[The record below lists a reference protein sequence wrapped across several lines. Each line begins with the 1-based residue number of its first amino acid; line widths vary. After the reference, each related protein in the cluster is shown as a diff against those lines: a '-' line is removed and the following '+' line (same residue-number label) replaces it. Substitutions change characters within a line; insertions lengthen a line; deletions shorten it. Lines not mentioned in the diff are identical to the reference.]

1 MDDETISNETDE
13 TDETEDPVDTEPS
26 ADTEP
31 SEEEPV
37 SYTAEEMYLLAT
49 QNQEDFSPYYR
60 AIYAAAESGRF
71 DITFDSVTIALS
83 KDLKS
88 KGYSITFDAWD
99 GSYKVSWK

>member
-1 MDDETISNETDE
+1 MDDETITNETD
-13 TDETEDPVDTEPS
+13 DTEDPVDTEP
-26 ADTEP
+26 T
-31 SEEEPV
+31 EEEPV

-60 AIYAAAESGRF
+60 AIYAAAESGEF
-71 DITFDSVTIALS
+71 GITFDSVTIALS

>member
-1 MDDETISNETDE
+1 MDDETITNETDE
-13 TDETEDPVDTEPS
+13 TNETEDPVDTEP
-26 ADTEP
+26 T
-31 SEEEPV
+31 EEEPV

-60 AIYAAAESGRF
+60 AIYAAAESGELG
-71 DITFDSVTIALS
+71 ITFDSVTIALS